1 MTDDA
6 RWDEVREILRGVGDM
21 LGRELA
27 EYTEYGSLLGLGEN
41 SLCKTRKWALVLATN
56 DAADHLLDW
65 VDDQK
70 KMRLEAAKKA
80 DLDIAT
86 FSDGTN

>member
-1 MTDDA
+1 MKDDA

-27 EYTEYGSLLGLGEN
+27 EYTEYGSLLGLGEH
-41 SLCKTRKWALVLATN
+41 SMCKTRKWALVLATN

-65 VDDQK
+65 VDEQK

-86 FSDGTN
+86 FSDGTH